1 MSWSWRKS
9 SPCLNMATYS
19 WPLNVENV
27 RQAGINW
34 DLNNVALPNAS
45 HRDRSK
51 TVNHIKYWSNF
62 TFPLR
67 CLWSKAQGPAGTAVV
82 QTLKMSL
89 LWKSPDRLIESVVVP
104 FSYRLDKYKSFFKNG
119 NWANGAAQQQQH
131 SNTFSGCRSL
141 WPRLSLGTR
150 VGQGT
155 AAVDSIWPGDGATLF
170 HLLPR
175 PKPQQKVASCW
186 TFFFIILHC
195 RVFFLPVRIFSWPPN
210 TFHGLGRHASR
221 SVPDPRIRSLDT

>member
-1 MSWSWRKS
+1 M
-9 SPCLNMATYS
+9 
-19 WPLNVENV
+19 
-27 RQAGINW
+27 GIG
-34 DLNNVALPNAS
+34 
-45 HRDRSK
+45 
-51 TVNHIKYWSNF
+51 
-62 TFPLR
+62 
-67 CLWSKAQGPAGTAVV
+67 QME
-82 QTLKMSL
+82 QQQ
-89 LWKSPDRLIESVVVP
+89 
-104 FSYRLDKYKSFFKNG
+104 
-119 NWANGAAQQQQH
+119 QQQQH

-195 RVFFLPVRIFSWPPN
+195 RVFFTCKNFFMTTKYISRTRASCF
-210 TFHGLGRHASR
+210 TFGSGSSHSI
-221 SVPDPRIRSLDT
+221 IRYLTTTKKKEIQQ